1 MTLRFELVTEP
12 LPPKCGVR
20 RGKKSQTLCELP
32 SEHKDK
38 WHLGRSPSGRWFQWE
53 EEVDGDRPE
62 RRDGDRTSSPGH

>member
-38 WHLGRSPSGRWFQWE
+38 WE